1 MASLRI
7 AFAAAAGAG
16 TSPGSGSKAR
26 DLMLKGRFKAW
37 AQLDYRALKGT
48 GKQVSKRP

>member
-16 TSPGSGSKAR
+16 TSLGSGSKAR
-26 DLMLKGRFKAW
+26 DLMQKAPCEAW

-48 GKQVSKRP
+48 GKQVS